1 MTTKQIEKL
10 KKQLLWEEL
19 SRRGKKPKQQRLL
32 LAGAVLLFAVL
43 GGLFWYRS
51 YLGGILEERYQ
62 RGLALRAAG
71 DLVSAA
77 EVLGNLQVEHP
88 DSARAPE
95 ALLQAG
101 TLLHLSLGRYQE
113 ALLAYLTLER
123 DYADAPQAGAARIQ
137 LAELYKYRLDD
148 QPRAIAAYR
157 RLLDEPRDDGDR
169 LQYELADCYFRLN
182 NFEQARIEFDSLLR
196 SYPGSSLLPEVQFRL
211 AMVEVLEGDLER
223 AMAAYREVSSRWPQS
238 SYAVEAQFGLAAVL
252 EEREKL
258 REALTT
264 LEALQGRYPN
274 PEALAQRI
282 AHLKGRIDKQHPG
295 R

>member
-32 LAGAVLLFAVL
+32 LAGALLLFAVL

-51 YLGGILEERYQ
+51 HLGGILEERYQ

-88 DSARAPE
+88 DCARAPE
-95 ALLQAG
+95 ALLQSG

-123 DYADAPQAGAARIQ
+123 DYADAPQAGAARLQ

-182 NFEQARIEFDSLLR
+182 NFEQARIEFENLLR
-196 SYPGSSLLPEVQFRL
+196 DYPLTPMAAEVRFRI
-211 AMVEVLEGDLER
+211 AVTYALEGAAEN
-223 AMAAYREVSSRWPQS
+223 AMAAFREVTTRWPGS
-238 SYAVEAQFGLAAVL
+238 PFAIEARFGLAAAL
-252 EEREKL
+252 EERERL
-258 REALTT
+258 RDALAI
-264 LEALQGRYPN
+264 LEELQGVYPN
-274 PEALAQRI
+274 QQVLEQRI
-282 AHLKGRIDKQHPG
+282 LHLRGRIDKKHS
-295 R
+295 RS